1 MNCLSSDMDL
11 ITDMFDT
18 NYDDKID
25 SDQSIEYYIGKAEYI
40 LKQFDNI
47 EHFYYFLM
55 TLMKKYPDLS
65 IDQKKEIVKM
75 LDVKPE
81 EKIIYRERVTK
92 GKNKKSKPKLNTYDD
107 Y

>member
-1 MNCLSSDMDL
+1 MNCLSSDMDI

-18 NYDDKID
+18 TYNDT
-25 SDQSIEYYIGKAEYI
+25 IEKNESKDYYIGKAEYI

-47 EHFYYFLM
+47 DNFYYFLI

-65 IDQKKEIVKM
+65 EDQKREIVKM

-81 EKIIYRERVTK
+81 EKRI
-92 GKNKKSKPKLNTYDD
+92 KLKRT
-107 Y
+107 